1 MDDNDS
7 LKANHSMDVFEM
19 KFVASKH
26 VHWVIL
32 AILIVLMNSFV
43 ILLFIFNKNLQ
54 KPTNFLLV
62 SLSVSDLLTGMI
74 GLPLVLV
81 CSTRP
86 ICLACVFSYTF
97 IVFTSIS
104 TVLHILVIS
113 YERYIK
119 IVFPFRV
126 QQIGRASF
134 ELKVVACL
142 WCFSLFIPPIQFIWW
157 PPTPTSCDE
166 DLSVE
171 DARSERIF
179 TISIMVLFVALPVL
193 LLIYADAMVF
203 LVVRRQLD
211 GIEKTSVGLRDS
223 QRRLRKETRVLTL
236 FAIMMLYFVVAWS
249 FYFASLVIHSIK
261 GREILLP
268 EWIVQFAETLRCSTP
283 LVNPVLYILLKHD
296 FRRAVVVGVRQLLRK
311 YSGMQVD
318 SSVEYSNGVHTSGV
332 RSDSRNYTER
342 TMFL

>member
-1 MDDNDS
+1 MDENGS
-7 LKANHSMDVFEM
+7 LNANHSMDFEM
-19 KFVASKH
+19 KFVTSKH

-32 AILIVLMNSFV
+32 SVLIVLMNSFV
-43 ILLFIFNKNLQ
+43 ILLFVFNKNLQ

-126 QQIGRASF
+126 HQIGRASF
-134 ELKVVACL
+134 ELKLVACL
-142 WCFSLFIPPIQFIWW
+142 WFISLLIPPIQFIWW

-166 DLSVE
+166 DLSPE

-179 TISIMVLFVALPVL
+179 TILIMVLFVALPVL

-223 QRRLRKETRVLTL
+223 QRRLQKETRVLML
-236 FAIMMLYFVVAWS
+236 FAIMMLYFIVAWS
-249 FYFASLVIHSIK
+249 FYFSSMVMHSIV
-261 GREILLP
+261 GREMLLP
-268 EWIVQFAETLRCSTP
+268 EWIFQFAEILRCSTP
-283 LVNPVLYILLKHD
+283 FVNPILYILLKLD
-296 FRRAVVVGVRQLLRK
+296 FRRAVLGVMRRLLRK

-318 SSVEYSNGVHTSGV
+318 SSVEYSNGIRSGG
-332 RSDSRNYTER
+332 RSDSRSNYTER